1 MNLNRLLPVLFF
13 VVLGLEIIG
22 AENDF
27 QWMVLIFKPL
37 LIPILWAYLR
47 LDTDTS
53 SPVFRGLQ
61 AALFFSWAGD
71 IALIFGNDYFLLG
84 LGCFF
89 LAQVSYTVL
98 FFRQGVSA
106 GLGQIQKILIA
117 LPFLLYLAFFLNLM
131 LPELGLRPDGAALK
145 TPLILYGIMITA
157 MGITAFWR
165 PRSPKGS
172 FTWVSIG
179 AVFFIASDSL
189 LAYDRFLGS
198 LPAAALS
205 VMITYGI
212 AQFGIIH
219 GSKFYLKA

>member
-13 VVLGLEIIG
+13 VVLALEIFG
-22 AENDF
+22 AENDLP
-27 QWMVLIFKPL
+27 WMVFIFKPL
-37 LIPILWAYLR
+37 LIPILWTYLR
-47 LDTDTS
+47 IGTDTS

-61 AALFFSWAGD
+61 AALLFSWIGD
-71 IALIFGNDYFLLG
+71 IVLIFGTDYFLLG

-98 FFRQGVSA
+98 FFRQSVNAS
-106 GLGQIQKILIA
+106 LSLIRKIFIA
-117 LPFLLYLAFFLNLM
+117 LPFLIYLAFFLNLM

-145 TPLILYGIMITA
+145 TPLVLYGIMITA
-157 MGITAFWR
+157 MGITALWR

-189 LAYDRFLGS
+189 LAYDRFLDS